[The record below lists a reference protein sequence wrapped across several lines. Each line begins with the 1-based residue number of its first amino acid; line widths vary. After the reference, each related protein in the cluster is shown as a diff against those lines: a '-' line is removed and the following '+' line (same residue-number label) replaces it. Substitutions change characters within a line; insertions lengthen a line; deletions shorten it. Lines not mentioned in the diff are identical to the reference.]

1 MTSKQQEVNSHGAE
15 RYQHVEEPSYRNVM
29 TSYPPSPAPNQ
40 HPPFTPKSVLEAYML
55 AIPFG
60 LLGFHHFYL
69 HRPGFGVLYLF
80 TFGLLGIGVVFDWVR
95 LPYLVHEANN
105 RLRNPRSAENE
116 DKRLDDAYLLWFV
129 FGLFGFHHFYLRNK
143 SLGFL
148 YFFTCG
154 LFGLGWLVD
163 LFRLH
168 SVVRKTNAKHRSG
181 LDKFEDYSLLMAYTF
196 NLFPIT
202 GILGG
207 HHFYL
212 GRYFFGV
219 AYFITFGLLGFGWF
233 LDIFRLPVLVRRANE
248 KIHNQ
253 KYNCPTLQKVY
264 LDDAYI
270 LWFPFGLHGFH
281 HFYLRR
287 YVWGF
292 LYHCTFGLF
301 GIGWLVD
308 MCRIPSLVREYN
320 ERLSMT
326 PLIVQEPREH
336 RTYPTTMSNPPNN
349 GEYQTPRTGHYPTA
363 PPTTT
368 GPYCGTIGPHPTMTG
383 PYPTAPPV
391 PPIVST
397 PVYGYSGEVSDPP
410 VYTEAP
416 PPYTE

>member
-1 MTSKQQEVNSHGAE
+1 MYINFCTKFNAWQ
-15 RYQHVEEPSYRNVM
+15 Y
-29 TSYPPSPAPNQ
+29 
-40 HPPFTPKSVLEAYML
+40 
-55 AIPFG
+55 
-60 LLGFHHFYL
+60 
-69 HRPGFGVLYLF
+69 
-80 TFGLLGIGVVFDWVR
+80 
-95 LPYLVHEANN
+95 LPY
-105 RLRNPRSAENE
+105 
-116 DKRLDDAYLLWFV
+116 V
-129 FGLFGFHHFYLRNK
+129 FTGFHHFYLRNK

-320 ERLSMT
+320 ERLSLT
-326 PLIVQEPREH
+326 PLIVQETREH

-368 GPYCGTIGPHPTMTG
+368 GPYCGTTGPHPTMTG

-397 PVYGYSGEVSDPP
+397 PVYGYSGMHSCVSSSLAKFLWYDMYLH
-410 VYTEAP
+410 VYVIIYFFRKDKRTRSIWPAKMSR
-416 PPYTE
+416 TVQNIL